1 MMKNPSSL
9 GRAPDTPA
17 ERMCPM
23 AIKFNQG
30 ETYNT
35 LKTMGVM
42 QKDDGRLAI
51 SQRIGKDGP
60 DIEVDEE
67 LTFVERKDGRL
78 WFTRPDGTRVSG
90 HPSHFDADH
99 AYNTARG
106 APADLQTK
114 IEKAR
119 SRVERSEEQLKAA
132 TEKLAAYLQ
141 AAQGAEDGG
150 QDMGDDASSDD
161 DADEGIDFTSS
172 SPDAHDARDEAREL
186 FAQG

>member
-1 MMKNPSSL
+1 MMKNPSCDGGML
-9 GRAPDTPA
+9 QTAA

-30 ETYNT
+30 ETYHT

-42 QKDDGRLAI
+42 QKSDGRSQI

-60 DIEVDEE
+60 DIETDED

-78 WFTRPDGTRVSG
+78 WFTRADGSTVCG

-99 AYNTARG
+99 AYNTAVAG
-106 APADLQTK
+106 APTDLQTK

-141 AAQGAEDGG
+141 AAQTAEDGG
-150 QDMGDDASSDD
+150 QAMGDGASAGEEDD
-161 DADEGIDFTSS
+161 GIDFTSP
-172 SPDAHDARDEAREL
+172 SPEARDEAREL